1 LFASLQALGLGNYT
15 DLNQSGLVIVSP
27 RSGLLGFAVDIRRS
41 WKARIF
47 WRRFMSKIMLYTFL
61 VTVALIVLAVAFDL
75 PIVAGTAGLL
85 MLIGLIYAYV
95 VSRRET
101 EGR

>member
-1 LFASLQALGLGNYT
+1 
-15 DLNQSGLVIVSP
+15 
-27 RSGLLGFAVDIRRS
+27 
-41 WKARIF
+41 
-47 WRRFMSKIMLYTFL
+47 MSKIMLYTFL

-95 VSRRET
+95 VSQRET